1 MSTGGTNV
9 KLYQYA
15 QRKTDSMLYQSYHF
29 NTILSQTG
37 DVKINYI
44 SLAPYDYAPKTEAA
58 IPKLLLIIS
67 GEGWIA
73 NSEGRIYVN
82 FGEAVFWKAGEYVEF
97 GSADGMTCI
106 SIEGFEISPDTWL
119 QVLHKGTTSS

>member
-15 QRKTDSMLYQSYHF
+15 QRKTDSMLYQPYHF

-44 SLAPYDYAPKTEAA
+44 SLAPYDYAPQTEAT
-58 IPKLLLIIS
+58 IPKLLLVV
-67 GEGWIA
+67 GGDGWVG
-73 NSEGRIYVN
+73 NSEERIGVN
-82 FGEAVFWKAGEYVEF
+82 SGEAVFWKAGEYVEF
-97 GSADGMTCI
+97 GSANGMTCI

-119 QVLHKGTTSS
+119 QALHKGTASS